1 MKKLLKIGIIGF
13 VALVVI
19 IVVVL
24 GLTLDSAVKKGVET
38 VGPMVIKVPV
48 KMDSAK
54 ISIVSGGG
62 SINGFVIGN
71 PEGFKS
77 PSAIS
82 VGHSSVSVSLGSVL
96 SDKIVVKSVVVN
108 APEITFETDLK
119 RNNLNQILKNMDE
132 TMGGRDTNAAPKD
145 AAKASRKLQVDE
157 FILTGGK
164 INVSVTALGGKSMTV
179 PLPDISFKDL
189 GTGPDGI
196 TAADLTRKVLN
207 EIIQKAI
214 PAATAA
220 VSDLGKQAAG
230 LVGGLGKSGGDTVGK
245 STKGLTDLFKKKPAT
260 NAPAK

>member
-1 MKKLLKIGIIGF
+1 MKKLLKIGIVGI
-13 VALVVI
+13 VVLI
-19 IVVVL
+19 IVIVVVL
-24 GLTLDSAVKKGVET
+24 GLTLDKAVKHGVET

-48 KMDSAK
+48 ALESVRLSML
-54 ISIVSGGG
+54 SGGG
-62 SINGFVIGN
+62 SINGLVIGN

-82 VGHSSVSVSLGSVL
+82 VGHSSVSISIGSVL
-96 SDKIVVKSVVVN
+96 SDKIVVKSVVVK

-119 RNNLNQILKNMDE
+119 RNNLSQILKNLE
-132 TMGGRDTNAAPKD
+132 APTGEPNTNAAPQE
-145 AAKASRKLQVDE
+145 AGGASRKLQVDE

-189 GTGPDGI
+189 GAGPDGI
-196 TAADLTRKVLN
+196 TAADLTRKVLKKVI
-207 EIIQKAI
+207 ERAI

-220 VSDLGKQAAG
+220 VADLGRQAAG
-230 LVGGLGKSGGDTVGK
+230 MVGDLGKSGGDSVGK
-245 STKGLTDLFKKKPAT
+245 ATKGLADLFKKKPAT